1 MRKESSLPVRL
12 DTDAKVRLQNIGE
25 AMGLT
30 VSALV
35 RMLVKSFVET
45 YDRSGGKI
53 VLPPMWKTTTTAYT
67 AKAKPAKAA
76 PRAKAAEPKA
86 KKKTRSR

>member
-1 MRKESSLPVRL
+1 
-12 DTDAKVRLQNIGE
+12 
-25 AMGLT
+25 
-30 VSALV
+30 
-35 RMLVKSFVET
+35 MLVKSFVET

-53 VLPPMWKTTTTAYT
+53 VLPPMWKTTTTYT
-67 AKAKPAKAA
+67 TKAKPAKAA

>member
-12 DTDAKVRLQNIGE
+12 DTDAKVRLQSIGE

-53 VLPPMWKTTTTAYT
+53 VLPPTWKTTAASTT
-67 AKAKPAKAA
+67 KAKPAKAA
-76 PRAKAAEPKA
+76 PRLKAAEPKA
-86 KKKTRSR
+86 KYKTRSR

>member
-53 VLPPMWKTTTTAYT
+53 VLPPMWKTTTTYT
-67 AKAKPAKAA
+67 TKAKPAKAA
-76 PRAKAAEPKA
+76 PRAKAAEPKT
-86 KKKTRSR
+86 KKKARSR

>member
-12 DTDAKVRLQNIGE
+12 DTDAKLRLQNIGE
-25 AMGLT
+25 EMGLT

-45 YDRSGGKI
+45 YDRNGGRV
-53 VLPPMWKTTTTAYT
+53 VLPPMWKTTTASI
-67 AKAKPAKAA
+67 KEKPAKASA
-76 PRAKAAEPKA
+76 RPKVT
-86 KKKTRSR
+86 KTKPTKPKTRRS